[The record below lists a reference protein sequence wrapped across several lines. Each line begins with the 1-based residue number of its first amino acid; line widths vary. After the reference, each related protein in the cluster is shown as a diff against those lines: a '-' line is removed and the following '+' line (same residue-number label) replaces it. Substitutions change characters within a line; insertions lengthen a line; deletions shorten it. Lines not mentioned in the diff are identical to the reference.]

1 MKNALSALALVL
13 LVAATACTGNNST
26 SSTATTTPTTV
37 TRTTDTFTGTVQV
50 RGSDFHSLPVAQA
63 GQVDVTLTVAGP
75 PSTIAMGL
83 DVGSPNASACVP
95 FAGGSANVVAGSVAQ
110 LSGVLSA
117 GTICVQVR
125 DIGNAT
131 GPVSYTVTILHP

>member
-1 MKNALSALALVL
+1 VKNALFFLTLVL
-13 LVAATACTGNNST
+13 LAAATACTGNNNTST
-26 SSTATTTPTTV
+26 TTTTPTV

-50 RGSDFHSLPVAQA
+50 RSSDFHSLPVSQT

-75 PSTIAMGL
+75 PPTIGMGL
-83 DVGSPNASACVP
+83 DVGAPNGSACVP
-95 FAGGSANVVAGSVAQ
+95 FAGASANVQAGSAAQ
-110 LSGVLSA
+110 VSGVVSA

-131 GPVSYTVTILHP
+131 GPVSYTVTVLHP

>member
-1 MKNALSALALVL
+1 MKNALFFLTLVL
-13 LVAATACTGNNST
+13 LAAASACTGNNST
-26 SSTATTTPTTV
+26 STTTTTPTV

-50 RGSDFHSLPVAQA
+50 RGSDFHSLPVSQA

-75 PSTIAMGL
+75 PPTIGMGL
-83 DVGSPNASACVP
+83 DVGAPNGTACVP
-95 FAGGSANVVAGSVAQ
+95 FAGASANVQAGSAP
-110 LSGVLSA
+110 LTGVVSA

-131 GPVSYTVTILHP
+131 GPVSYTVTVLHP

>member
-1 MKNALSALALVL
+1 VKNALVALALVL
-13 LVAATACTGNNST
+13 FVAATACTGNNT
-26 SSTATTTPTTV
+26 TSTATTTPTV

-50 RGSDFHSLPVAQA
+50 HGSDFHSLPVAQV
-63 GQVDVTLTVAGP
+63 GQVDTTLTVAGP

-83 DVGSPNASACVP
+83 DVGSPNGSACVP
-95 FAGGSANVVAGSVAQ
+95 FAGASANVQAGSAAQ
-110 LSGVLSA
+110 LSGVISA

-131 GPVSYTVTILHP
+131 GPVSYTVTVLHP

>member
-1 MKNALSALALVL
+1 MKNALFALGLVM
-13 LVAATACTGNNST
+13 LVAATACSGNDNT
-26 SSTATTTPTTV
+26 STTPTTPTV
-37 TRTTDTFTGTVQV
+37 TRTTDTFSGTVLV

-63 GQVDVTLTVAGP
+63 GQVDTTLTVAGP

-83 DVGSPNASACVP
+83 DVGAPNGSACVP
-95 FAGGSANVVAGSVAQ
+95 FAGASANVQAGSAAQ

-125 DIGNAT
+125 DLGNAT
-131 GPVSYTVTILHP
+131 GPVSYTVTVLHP

>member
-1 MKNALSALALVL
+1 VKNALLALALAP
-13 LVAATACTGNNST
+13 LVAATACTSNNNTST
-26 SSTATTTPTTV
+26 PATTTPTV

-50 RGSDFHSLPVAQA
+50 RGSDFHSLPVTQA

-75 PSTIAMGL
+75 PPTIGMGL
-83 DVGSPNASACVP
+83 DVGAPNGSACVP
-95 FAGGSANVVAGSVAQ
+95 FAGASANVQAGSAAQ
-110 LSGVLSA
+110 LSGVISA

-131 GPVSYTVTILHP
+131 GPVSYTVTVLHP

>member
-1 MKNALSALALVL
+1 MKNALFALALVL
-13 LVAATACTGNNST
+13 LVGGTACTGNNNTST
-26 SSTATTTPTTV
+26 TATTTPTV

-63 GQVDVTLTVAGP
+63 GQVDTTLTVASP
-75 PSTIAMGL
+75 PPTIAMGL
-83 DVGSPNASACVP
+83 DVGTPNGSTCVP
-95 FAGGSANVVAGSVAQ
+95 FAGASANVQAGSAAQ
-110 LSGVLSA
+110 LSGVISA

-131 GPVSYTVTILHP
+131 GPVSYTVTVLHP